1 MRVKHEPL
9 RVPENWKGQDRALVI
24 QLDRLMD
31 DIYNRLGKLM
41 ETQTELRTAA
51 ADLDDRVTT
60 LED

>member
-9 RVPENWKGQDRALVI
+9 RVPDGWKGQDRAFVI
-24 QLDRLMD
+24 QLERQLD

>member
-9 RVPENWKGQDRALVI
+9 RVPDGWKGQDRALVI

-51 ADLDDRVTT
+51 TDLDDRVTT